1 MGEAAAD
8 PGNVKKTPLKSGCKA
23 TGIALTWDG
32 SLPIMKPPIRSYAFD
47 SLDVRSKPGV
57 TVPRSQSFSSERTNP
72 RDSASKLERVYPA
85 MANAIRLLWG
95 FPEMNEY
102 FDKLWLADG
111 RAEPIDP
118 EVMADLMLLARLHQ
132 DIVPMRPRASQSS
145 IYGTAYGERPARQDV
160 WGTAPRV
167 R

>member
-1 MGEAAAD
+1 
-8 PGNVKKTPLKSGCKA
+8 
-23 TGIALTWDG
+23 
-32 SLPIMKPPIRSYAFD
+32 MKPPIRSYAFD
-47 SLDVRSKPGV
+47 SLDVRSNAGV
-57 TVPRSQSFSSERTNP
+57 SVPRSQSFSSERTNP
-72 RDSASKLERVYPA
+72 LDSASKLERVYPA

-118 EVMADLMLLARLHQ
+118 EVMADLMLLARVHQ
-132 DIVPMRPRASQSS
+132 DIVPVRPKVSTSS
-145 IYGTAYGERPARQDV
+145 IYGSAYGERSAKQDI

>member
-1 MGEAAAD
+1 
-8 PGNVKKTPLKSGCKA
+8 
-23 TGIALTWDG
+23 
-32 SLPIMKPPIRSYAFD
+32 
-47 SLDVRSKPGV
+47 
-57 TVPRSQSFSSERTNP
+57 
-72 RDSASKLERVYPA
+72 

-95 FPEMNEY
+95 YPEMNEY

-118 EVMADLMLLARLHQ
+118 EVMADLMLLARVHQ
-132 DIVPMRPRASQSS
+132 EIVPVRPKASPSS
-145 IYGTAYGERPARQDV
+145 IYGSAYGERRSKPDV